1 MLWCVVV
8 QRQEEMQGQEATGG
22 VQRKQEGGG
31 SGVREEGQALE
42 IVGGKMLHN
51 EQKIWLRGIVD
62 DQVRFS
68 M

>member
-1 MLWCVVV
+1 MC
-8 QRQEEMQGQEATGG
+8 
-22 VQRKQEGGG
+22 RKNGRGGG
-31 SGVREEGQALE
+31 AGAREEGQALE
-42 IVGGKMLHN
+42 MVGSKRLHN